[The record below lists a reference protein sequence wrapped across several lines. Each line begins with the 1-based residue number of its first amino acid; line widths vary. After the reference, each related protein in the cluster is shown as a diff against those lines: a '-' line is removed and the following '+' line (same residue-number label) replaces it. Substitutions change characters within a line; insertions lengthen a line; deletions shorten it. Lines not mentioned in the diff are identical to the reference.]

1 MENILGEMSRSLLDT
16 QRSAKKQ
23 LETLRKIVMIPSYR
37 TDNPK
42 LTRQQ
47 LQSLMAELG
56 QQLRQPLTVISG
68 GISMILSG
76 HFGDI
81 PNSQRQLIGLISDSA
96 AELDTLITRLIE
108 IAGIPES
115 LTPGEFA
122 MPDPTSASPSKLQ

>member
-1 MENILGEMSRSLLDT
+1 MSRSLLDT
-16 QRSAKKQ
+16 QRSATKQ

-56 QQLRQPLTVISG
+56 QQLRQPLTVVNSG
-68 GISMILSG
+68 VEMILSG
-76 HFGDI
+76 HFGKI
-81 PNSQRQLIGLISDSA
+81 PEAQLQIVQLISDSA
-96 AELDTLITRLIE
+96 AELDTLVGRLIE

-115 LTPGEFA
+115 LTPGTFA
-122 MPDPTSASPSKLQ
+122 MPNPTSASPSKLQ

>member
-1 MENILGEMSRSLLDT
+1 
-16 QRSAKKQ
+16 
-23 LETLRKIVMIPSYR
+23 MIPSYR

-56 QQLRQPLTVISG
+56 QQLRQPLTVVNG
-68 GISMILSG
+68 GVDMILSG
-76 HFGDI
+76 HFGKI
-81 PNSQRQLIGLISDSA
+81 SEAQRNIIQLISDSA
-96 AELDTLITRLIE
+96 AELDTLVGRLIE